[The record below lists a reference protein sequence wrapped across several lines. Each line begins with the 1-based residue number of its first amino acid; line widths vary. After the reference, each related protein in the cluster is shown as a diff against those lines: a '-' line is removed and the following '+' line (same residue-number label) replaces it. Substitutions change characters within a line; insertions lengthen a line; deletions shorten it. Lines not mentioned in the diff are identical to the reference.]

1 MSSLGNSLYRI
12 VFWTYER
19 GSAPYDV
26 AVVLIVVFVLLSP
39 RGWFHD
45 RPELD
50 VPPQQAANVELLSG
64 DASGG
69 TQLYQVDARVLALP
83 VATPELEHLLHD
95 AVRKNVPS
103 LQGRTF
109 RIVSID
115 PVRGDQ
121 GNVISYRVG
130 VQP

>member
-1 MSSLGNSLYRI
+1 MRTLGRILYRTI
-12 VFWTYER
+12 FWSYER

-50 VPPQQAANVELLSG
+50 AANQPASVQLLS
-64 DASGG
+64 DVNG
-69 TQLYQVDARVLALP
+69 TQTYQVDARVLALP
-83 VATPELEHLLHD
+83 TPTPELDHLIHD

-103 LQGRTF
+103 LQGRPF
-109 RIVSID
+109 RVLSID
-115 PVRGDQ
+115 PVRGDN
-121 GNVISYRVG
+121 GDVASYRVSI
-130 VQP
+130 QP